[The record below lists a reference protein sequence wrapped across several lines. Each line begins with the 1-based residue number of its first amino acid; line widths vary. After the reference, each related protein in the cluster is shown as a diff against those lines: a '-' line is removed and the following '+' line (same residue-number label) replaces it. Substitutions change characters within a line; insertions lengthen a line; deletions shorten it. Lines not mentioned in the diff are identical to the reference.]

1 MELDRTPGKT
11 SALSRRRVLIW
22 GGVAA
27 VGGAVLAA
35 CGQAPSPTAA
45 PAKPT
50 EAPKPAATTAP
61 AKPAEPTKPAAAAPT
76 TAPGAAATKPAEP
89 TKPAAAAGT
98 PTGPTPTAAPVV
110 APGTIPMAKSSAKV
124 TNKFQFI
131 QFQDFHPDHNNFIR
145 QQLEEWG
152 KFNGWTMDITYAA
165 GFQGGSDLNQKLV
178 ASVQSGTQPDILFH
192 DVGVRQMV
200 FLDILEDVTKLA
212 DEIQQKQGATHNG
225 FKRASNFDNKW
236 WGVPFY
242 TRAGGFYFR
251 NDVFKEASV
260 NPSSVIANYSAL
272 RDAALK
278 VSDPDKKRWGWGLTA
293 NRSGD
298 GESLVQ
304 NLIHAHGGRLQ
315 DEAGQIVKLNS
326 PETAAGLEWLKET
339 YTDPK
344 WAKMLPPGVNAWND
358 ISNNEAFLAGTIMIT
373 QNAGTMLAKAYFDK
387 VPFAKDILAS
397 QNPKSNDGTLAQS
410 AGGAKFHIIKGTK
423 NREAAEDTIRFM
435 LGKEFQQVL
444 WKTSTA
450 YALPAFASGWDDPL
464 IKEVPNSMAFKP
476 VVDNDK
482 WWGLA
487 TPGPITEAVD
497 ATAISN
503 VYTDMMGEI
512 LKGKSV
518 KDALTEGTARVV
530 KIYKDFGYK
539 GA

>member
-1 MELDRTPGKT
+1 MGFDTTPGKT

-22 GGVAA
+22 GGMAA

-35 CGQAPSPTAA
+35 CGGAASPTAA

-61 AKPAEPTKPAAAAPT
+61 AKPAEPTKPAAAAT
-76 TAPGAAATKPAEP
+76 TAPGAAA

-110 APGTIPMAKSSAKV
+110 APGTIPMTKSNAKV
-124 TNKFQFI
+124 TGKLQVI
-131 QFQDFHPDHNNFIR
+131 QNQDFHPDHNNFVR

-152 KFNGWTMDITYAA
+152 KFNGWTMDITYTA
-165 GFQGGSDLNQKLV
+165 GFTGGGDLNQKLV
-178 ASVQSGTQPDILFH
+178 AQVQSGTQADLLFH
-192 DVGVRQMV
+192 DTGVRQMV
-200 FLDILEDVTKLA
+200 FLDVIEDVTKLTE
-212 DEIQQKQGATHNG
+212 EIQQKQGPTHNG
-225 FKRASNFDNKW
+225 MKRGIFFDNKY

-242 TRAGGFYFR
+242 TRAGGYYFR
-251 NDVFKEASV
+251 EDVLKENGLNAQQ
-260 NPSSVIANYSAL
+260 IAESYNAL

-278 VSDPDKKRWGWGLTA
+278 VSDPDKKRWGWGMTV

-298 GESLVQ
+298 GESMVQ
-304 NLIHAHGGRLQ
+304 GVIHAYGGRLQ
-315 DEAGQIVKLNS
+315 DESGQIVKLNS

-387 VPFAKDILAS
+387 VPHANTIYAS
-397 QNPKSNDGTLAQS
+397 EWVKSQDGTRAAS
-410 AGGAKFHIIKGTK
+410 GGGNRFHIIKGAK

-435 LGKEFQQVL
+435 LGKEFQQTL
-444 WKTSTA
+444 WKISTA
-450 YALPAFASGWDDPL
+450 YALPAYESGWADP
-464 IKEVPNSMAFKP
+464 IVKENANSMRYKTA
-476 VVDNDK
+476 VDNDK

-518 KDALTEGTARVV
+518 KDALTEGAARVV
-530 KIYKDFGYK
+530 KLYKDFGYK